1 MRWENDFGELFESE
15 EEARNNALEA
25 MELDDYCDFLPLGR
39 KELLEIVLNRCPH
52 LISDALEKAEDVYFN
67 FYYRE
72 VYDEDEEEEEG

>member
-1 MRWENDFGELFESE
+1 MKWENDFGELFESE